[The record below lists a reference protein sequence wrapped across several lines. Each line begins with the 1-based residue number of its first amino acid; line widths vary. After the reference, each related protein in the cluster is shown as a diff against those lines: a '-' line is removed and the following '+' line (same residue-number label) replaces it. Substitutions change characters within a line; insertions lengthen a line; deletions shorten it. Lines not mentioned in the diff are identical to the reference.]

1 MARFSSLM
9 AASGLAALVALA
21 AARADPGI
29 AASRAVIAPAKTSI
43 YLGSVTL
50 AVDPLIRE
58 GSTYASD
65 YTATVFP
72 FFFCNE
78 QGKFRIQVSES
89 ALRQLARGQAI
100 DFTGEA
106 VRDDGVVRV
115 LQGHAVPSSVANEG
129 EVKIRVHLSR
139 HIVLVFNTHYRLIA
153 GIK

>member
-1 MARFSSLM
+1 M
-9 AASGLAALVALA
+9 ALA
-21 AARADPGI
+21 AARADPAIPAQG
-29 AASRAVIAPAKTSI
+29 AVIAPAKTSI

-50 AVDPLIRE
+50 AVDPLVRA

-65 YTATVFP
+65 YAATVFP

-78 QGKFRIQVSES
+78 QGKFRIQVSDS
-89 ALRQLARGQAI
+89 ALLQLARGHAI

-115 LQGHAVPSSVANEG
+115 LQGHAVPSSMPNEG
-129 EVKIRVHLSR
+129 DVKIRVHLSR
-139 HIVLVFNTHYRLIA
+139 RIVLVFNTRYRLIG